1 MMDDLL
7 PPGDHVARFCK
18 GKFISEDDRVEP
30 GAFMLRKDEGYLSVQ
45 WLECLGKP
53 SRREEI
59 SEVRKILSGHLKI
72 RRPSKIAVLNVGKT
86 CDHVSQGSGWNIRM
100 LHKPEQNDCAHSG
113 IYGTNQ
119 DHELIAELI
128 TEPSRKFIPLISDSR
143 PNF

>member
-1 MMDDLL
+1 MTDDLL
-7 PPGDHVARFCK
+7 PPSDHVARFCK

-30 GAFMLRKDEGYLSVQ
+30 GAFMLRKDEEYLSVQ
-45 WLECLGKP
+45 WLEHLEKS

-72 RRPSKIAVLNVGKT
+72 RRPSKIAVLNVGRT
-86 CDHVSQGSGWNIRM
+86 CDHVVQGSGWNIRM

-119 DHELIAELI
+119 NHELIAELI
-128 TEPSRKFIPLISDSR
+128 TETIQETHTAL
-143 PNF
+143 

>member
-1 MMDDLL
+1 MMDDPL

-18 GKFISEDDRVEP
+18 GKFISEDDHVEP

-45 WLECLGKP
+45 WLERLGKP

-86 CDHVSQGSGWNIRM
+86 CDHVAQVSGWNIRM
-100 LHKPEQNDCAHSG
+100 LHNPEPNDCAHSG

-119 DHELIAELI
+119 NHELIAELI
-128 TEPSRKFIPLISDSR
+128 TETIQEIHPA
-143 PNF
+143 N